1 MRYQKGLKELLLGG
15 QNGLMPKRMIN
26 HTHLQQFTPPTILTS
41 LIHYAE
47 QQHWDY
53 AIWFQDSGL
62 DITQI
67 QQTQSVVRFSQL
79 CDVVRQAI
87 STYQQP
93 DLGLK
98 LGSSEGLISMGIL
111 GFAMQSCK
119 TVADAL
125 EIALRYHR
133 ISGSVLNIDFKIQ
146 GDVCELEVTES
157 HPCLDLKAFF
167 YDELFSS
174 IITCLNAMLGDHNDV
189 ISLELSYLPSE
200 YQQQYIDIFGCPIQ
214 FNRDKNIM
222 RFKTSMLQ
230 RSLKNYSPINYAT
243 AIQICEQALKEIDQL
258 NQVGYVHLLDHLI
271 EQHLPE
277 RFEMQQA
284 AEHLRISE
292 RHLRRQLLLEG
303 LSFQQIRQNVLKR
316 KAKQLLEKNL
326 SMSEISLQLGFSELR
341 EFRRAFK
348 RWTEQAPSIY
358 KQEIILL
365 NA

>member
-1 MRYQKGLKELLLGG
+1 MRYPTGLKTLFFGG
-15 QNGLMPKRMIN
+15 LNGLMPIHSSDKN
-26 HTHLQQFTPPTILTS
+26 EQQQFILPTILAS

-47 QQHWDY
+47 QQQWDY
-53 AIWFQDSGL
+53 AAWFENSGL
-62 DITQI
+62 DAVQI
-67 QQTQSVVRFSQL
+67 QQTQGVVRFTQL

-87 STYQQP
+87 AAYQQP

-125 EIALRYHR
+125 DIALRYHR
-133 ISGSVLNIDFKIQ
+133 ISGSVLNIDFSIHA
-146 GDVCELEVTES
+146 DLCELEVTES
-157 HPCLDLKAFF
+157 YSCNALKAFF

-174 IITCLNAMLGDHNDV
+174 IITCLNAMLGDHEDV
-189 ISLELSYLPSE
+189 ISLELSYFPSD
-200 YQQQYIDIFGCPIQ
+200 YQQQYHDLFGCPIQ
-214 FNRDKNIM
+214 FNRDKNVM
-222 RFKTSMLQ
+222 RFSHRLLQ
-230 RSLKNYSPINYAT
+230 RSLKNYSPANYAT
-243 AIQICEQALKEIDQL
+243 AIQICEQALKEIDRL

-277 RFEMQQA
+277 RFEMQHA

-292 RHLRRQLLLEG
+292 RHLRRQLLAEG
-303 LSFQQIRQNVLKR
+303 LSFQQIRQNVLER
-316 KAKQLLEKNL
+316 KAKQLIEQNL

-348 RWTEQAPSIY
+348 RWTGQAPSVY
-358 KQEIILL
+358 KQTCEISH
-365 NA
+365 

>member
-1 MRYQKGLKELLLGG
+1 MRYPTGLKELLFGG
-15 QNGLMPKRMIN
+15 QNGLMPKHSIYKN
-26 HTHLQQFTPPTILTS
+26 DQQQFIPPTILAS

-47 QQHWDY
+47 QQHWEY
-53 AIWFQDSGL
+53 AVWFQDSGL

-67 QQTQSVVRFSQL
+67 QQTHGVVRFPQL

-87 STYQQP
+87 AAYQQP

-119 TVADAL
+119 TVAHAL
-125 EIALRYHR
+125 DIALRYHR
-133 ISGSVLNIDFKIQ
+133 ISGSVLNINFSHQTDI
-146 GDVCELEVTES
+146 CELEVTES
-157 HPCLDLKAFF
+157 HPCADLKAFF

-174 IITCLNAMLGDHNDV
+174 IITCLNAMLGDHDDV
-189 ISLELSYLPSE
+189 ISLELSYFPNQ
-200 YQQQYIDIFGCPIQ
+200 YQEQYKTIFGCPIQ
-214 FNRDKNIM
+214 FNSPKNII
-222 RFKTSMLQ
+222 RFNTSMLQ
-230 RSLKNYSPINYAT
+230 RGLKNYSPANYAT

-258 NQVGYVHLLDHLI
+258 NQVGYLHLLDHLI
-271 EQHLPE
+271 EQQLPE

-303 LSFQQIRQNVLKR
+303 LSFQQIRQNVLER
-316 KAKQLLEKNL
+316 KAKQLLEQNL

-348 RWTEQAPSIY
+348 RWTGQAPSVY
-358 KQEIILL
+358 KQTCEIGH
-365 NA
+365 